1 MKFEEI
7 SKDYKIDIFED
18 GLMDIFKNDK
28 ELEFEII
35 TNSKDIVAYI
45 AYKDLSISN
54 DVYHIF
60 VKKEYRKKGLASKLL
75 NDIFTK
81 DILVE
86 VDEKNIGAIKLYKKE
101 GFTEIKRIKS
111 YYKNGN
117 DALVLIKCY
126 N

>member
-18 GLMDIFKNDK
+18 DLMDIFKKDK
-28 ELEFEII
+28 ELEFEIM
-35 TNSKDIVAYI
+35 TNSKEVVAYI